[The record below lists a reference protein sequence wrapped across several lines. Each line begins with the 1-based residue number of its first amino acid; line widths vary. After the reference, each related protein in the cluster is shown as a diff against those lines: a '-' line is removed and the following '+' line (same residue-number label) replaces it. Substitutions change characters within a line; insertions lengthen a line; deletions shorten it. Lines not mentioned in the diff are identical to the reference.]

1 MSSQNELEQIN
12 YKQIRLL
19 NNDIAEDFVSSSN
32 GRVKDEVGPKDE
44 VDEVD
49 EVGSKDED
57 EYEVDEGFKD
67 EDAKEDEDKNEDN
80 LKEGLKNKTKS
91 KPKKTED
98 SGLSNF
104 NKLIDP
110 NVKGPDNSLLKE
122 GFHIIIVIL
131 LTTTMF
137 KNTIHK
143 ATGGVEFTSFDKMII
158 LPIFNN
164 IKEQIK
170 TLTALVS
177 TARELS
183 SFGKNAFMGGDASD
197 IFDIANWSANTK
209 ISAALVSYFP
219 LLWLSQFFLIKFSEI
234 INWISGVKWKEIFE
248 MLAYGKGFNDRLFP
262 DMGLYNKPKNPLL
275 ITIFSLYFVY
285 LAGKVFFDYLEFWIK
300 IPIFF
305 VLFLCVWFGAFLFPF
320 LNVSAFI
327 FFIVL
332 AAYTLMMPL
341 RFYYDGVKFFPH
353 SFMDTLNQQN
363 DLTDW
368 MKKFI
373 DATYKVFIFI
383 STILFFYKL
392 SGLSSTKLKM
402 FYTTLSGV
410 VFLLWST
417 SLWNEY
423 FPDPNTKMSTDHVK
437 SSAEPVKAEPVKSE
451 PVKSS
456 AEPVK
461 YNT

>member
-183 SFGKNAFMGGDASD
+183 SFGKK
-197 IFDIANWSANTK
+197 NT
-209 ISAALVSYFP
+209 
-219 LLWLSQFFLIKFSEI
+219 
-234 INWISGVKWKEIFE
+234 
-248 MLAYGKGFNDRLFP
+248 
-262 DMGLYNKPKNPLL
+262 
-275 ITIFSLYFVY
+275 
-285 LAGKVFFDYLEFWIK
+285 
-300 IPIFF
+300 
-305 VLFLCVWFGAFLFPF
+305 
-320 LNVSAFI
+320 
-327 FFIVL
+327 
-332 AAYTLMMPL
+332 
-341 RFYYDGVKFFPH
+341 
-353 SFMDTLNQQN
+353 
-363 DLTDW
+363 
-368 MKKFI
+368 
-373 DATYKVFIFI
+373 
-383 STILFFYKL
+383 
-392 SGLSSTKLKM
+392 
-402 FYTTLSGV
+402 
-410 VFLLWST
+410 
-417 SLWNEY
+417 
-423 FPDPNTKMSTDHVK
+423 
-437 SSAEPVKAEPVKSE
+437 
-451 PVKSS
+451 
-456 AEPVK
+456 
-461 YNT
+461 

>member
-32 GRVKDEVGPKDE
+32 GRVKDEVEPKDEDEDE
-44 VDEVD
+44 VDE
-49 EVGSKDED
+49 GFKD
-57 EYEVDEGFKD
+57 EVDEGFKD
-67 EDAKEDEDKNEDN
+67 EDAKEDEDED

-91 KPKKTED
+91 KSKKAED

-110 NVKGPDNSLLKE
+110 NVKGPDNSMLKE

-143 ATGGVEFTSFDKMII
+143 ATGGVECTSFDKMII

-170 TLTALVS
+170 TLTALAS
-177 TARELS
+177 AARELS
-183 SFGKNAFMGGDASD
+183 SLDKNIFMGGDASD

-248 MLAYGKGFNDRLFP
+248 MLAYGKGFNNRLFP

-320 LNVSAFI
+320 LNASAFI
-327 FFIVL
+327 FCIIL

-341 RFYYDGVKFFPH
+341 RFYYDGAKFFPH

-383 STILFFYKL
+383 STIIFFYKL
-392 SGLSSTKLKM
+392 SGLSSTKLKI

-423 FPDPNTKMSTDHVK
+423 FPDPNTKMSTDPVK
-437 SSAEPVKAEPVKSE
+437 SSAEPVKAEPVK
-451 PVKSS
+451 
-456 AEPVK
+456 AEPANTSPGLEK